1 MQTLPIII
9 IVATIACLLGVV
21 ATVVFIHYTS
31 KMAKLQADNDAL
43 KDDFVKSQLRL
54 SGVERGLYDTSK
66 ALATDTDNKIALV
79 DTKINELATTT
90 VEALTAIQQTAATKN
105 NG

>member
-1 MQTLPIII
+1 METLPIII
-9 IVATIACLLGVV
+9 IVALIACLLGVG

-31 KMAKLQADNDAL
+31 KMAKLQGLTNELTDNL
-43 KDDFVKSQLRL
+43 GKVHLRL
-54 SGVERGLYDTSK
+54 TGVEKGLYNTSK
-66 ALATDTDNKIALV
+66 ALATDTDNKITAV

-90 VEALTAIQQTAATKN
+90 VEALNAIQQTLETKN